1 MNIDKLREE
10 DLKIYLDAHV
20 VEKGLSN
27 LHIDSFNN
35 LCANGIHQII
45 CDLFSV
51 EGSVSIENSKIQKSI
66 PNLKTVKFTVTFN
79 NVEIHKP
86 TKNNNDPT
94 ENNILYPQEARK
106 LEANYSGA
114 IYIKFTVMAEGFV
127 EGSNKPIER
136 SAESSNVKI
145 GNMPIMVGSNRCN
158 LDGFDP
164 KKRAEL
170 GEDPNDKGGYF
181 IIKGEW
187 VVNMLESRIFN
198 YPHIF
203 RNLGHRNEITR
214 TEIITKQ
221 GDAYENSSEMKIRLM
236 TDNGLY
242 ITFSSNRFLKDL
254 NIPFYV
260 IFMLMGMH
268 TDKEIFDNIVYGY
281 NPNDVISNHMVTILR
296 LARSITGPQF
306 AEIQK
311 MTSIDDLRQKFV
323 EIVAK
328 HYISTVKKT
337 DMTEVMDLN
346 KTIAHLNSNILS
358 ILDKVVMTQVGTSS
372 DKRHE
377 KLRHLGDIIHSQLL
391 TEMEIKASTD
401 RDSFKNKRLNT
412 SGQSLAKVFKQ
423 YFNLFIVQKIRL
435 GLSKAFKNTDF
446 NSVDLVREVVGSFR
460 VEDIEAAI
468 IKSINTGNEEIKINN
483 KSVANRLASEQLHR
497 KNQLNTI
504 STQRTLRVAST
515 TSSHQD
521 QRADEMRRVHPSP
534 MFVVCPIQSAPTGE
548 SVGMVKQLAISAFIV
563 EAGQSQV
570 LIDFINRDSELI
582 KISDTLP
589 EYIYENKLTKV
600 FVNGRWLGCVKKPY
614 NFIYRYKQYRR
625 KYYFDQE
632 TKKYKKSDRYLI
644 NQHTTINW
652 DTSTGKIHFWLDTG
666 RAMYPMLVVRNN
678 SELDPIGQMILGST
692 YDKINNKNFRQ
703 DLVIDLDSITKVAA
717 KEISAADIHAMGY
730 VDYCSPEELENC
742 LVAENLEQLRK
753 YRDDPAMQFTHCAIP
768 EALVGVPALTC
779 PYADHNQP
787 PRITFQTTQRKQT
800 CGIYALNW
808 AHRYD
813 KHAVVQLRNQLPHAY
828 TLANKYT
835 YPDGVNAIV
844 ATIARATNQED
855 SLEANTHAMQAGLY
869 ACIAGNYEK
878 VTRENTEEFR
888 IPKAIEVVEFNQYG
902 DYSKLDNTGVVKI
915 GKMLDKN
922 TVLVGK
928 VQLQKEEIGG
938 KKYKDQSAIYG
949 KNEPAIVTD
958 IVAGNDEKEGK
969 EFRKIV
975 YFSSRICGTGE
986 KFSSRHG
993 QKGMTSIDLS
1003 QADMPMTE
1011 SGLSP
1016 DLCMNPHAIPSRM
1029 TIGQKIE
1036 TVISKLNALKGTF
1049 SDATIFTKVDPHAA
1063 RKELRK
1069 FGYDPK
1075 GTERM
1080 YNGATGL
1087 WIDVKIFIGPTFYQR
1102 LQKFGA
1108 EEIYAVSSGPT
1119 CSLTRQPLEG
1129 RSKSGGLRTGEM
1141 EIHCYVSQSNPRFMM
1156 EKIREDSD
1164 GAMTYACAN
1173 CGNRTPIVNEKQN
1186 ILICDICRK
1195 NGIESDIVAI
1205 PGCWASNILFPNEV
1219 NACGIGMK
1227 VIVAPYE
1234 FKE

>member
-1 MNIDKLREE
+1 MNSEKIREE
-10 DLKIYLDAHV
+10 DLKIYLDGHV

-35 LCANGIHQII
+35 LCSNGIPQII
-45 CDLFSV
+45 SDIFIV
-51 EGSVSIENSKIQKSI
+51 EGSVSIENSKIQKTV

-79 NVEIHKP
+79 SVDIRKP
-86 TKNNNDPT
+86 TKNNNSPG

-106 LEANYSGA
+106 LGSNYSGS
-114 IYIKFTVMAEGFV
+114 IYLKFNVLAEGFV
-127 EGSNKPIER
+127 EGSTKPIER
-136 SAESSNVKI
+136 SASSSNVKI
-145 GNMPIMVGSNRCN
+145 GNMPIMIGSNRCN
-158 LDGFDP
+158 LDGLDP
-164 KKRAEL
+164 RKRAEL

-203 RNLGHRNEITR
+203 RNIGHGNEVTR

-221 GDAYENSSEMKIRLM
+221 GDAYENSSEIKIRLM

-242 ITFSSNRFLKDL
+242 ITFSSNKFLKDL

-281 NPNDVISNHMVTILR
+281 NPNDVISNHMITILK
-296 LARSITGPQF
+296 LARSETGPAF
-306 AEIQK
+306 RKIAKI
-311 MTSIDDLRQKFV
+311 TSIDDLRQKFV
-323 EIVAK
+323 EIVAEN
-328 HYISTVKKT
+328 YINTVKKS
-337 DMTEVMDLN
+337 DMEEVMNLE
-346 KTIAHLNSNILS
+346 KTKAHLNSNILS
-358 ILDKVVMTQVGTSS
+358 ILDKLVMTQVGTSS

-423 YFNLFIVQKIRL
+423 YFNLIIVQKIRSH
-435 GLSKAFKNTDF
+435 LSKVFKNTDF
-446 NSVDLVREVVGSFR
+446 NSVDLVKEVVSSFE
-460 VEDIEAAI
+460 VEKMEAAI
-468 IKSINTGNEEIKINN
+468 IKSINTGNEQIKINN
-483 KSVANRLASEQLHR
+483 KSIANRLASEQLHR
-497 KNQLNTI
+497 KNQLNTL
-504 STQRTLRVAST
+504 STLRTLRVAST
-515 TSSHQD
+515 TSSRGD

-534 MFVVCPIQSAPTGE
+534 MFVVCPIQSAPTGDA
-548 SVGMVKQLAISAFIV
+548 VGMDKQLAISAFIV

-570 LIDFINRDSELI
+570 LVDFINKDPDLM
-582 KISDTLP
+582 KLSDMLP
-589 EYIYENKLTKV
+589 EHIYENKLTKV
-600 FVNGRWLGCVKKPY
+600 FVNGRWLGCVKNPY
-614 NFIYRYKQYRR
+614 QFIYKYKQYRR
-625 KYYFDQE
+625 KYSYNGGKFV
-632 TKKYKKSDRYLI
+632 KSDRYII

-652 DTSTGKIHFWLDTG
+652 DTSTSKIYFWLDNG
-666 RAMYPMLVVRNN
+666 RALYPLLVVRNN
-678 SELDPIGQMILGST
+678 TELDPVGQEILGSK
-692 YDKINNKNFRQ
+692 YDKVGNKNFKQ
-703 DLVIDLDSITKVAA
+703 DIAITIDAIASLVA
-717 KEISAADIHAMGY
+717 KEITASDIHGLGY

-742 LVAENLEQLRK
+742 FVAENLEQFKK
-753 YRDDPAMQFTHCAIP
+753 YQNDPTMQFTHCAIP
-768 EALVGVPALTC
+768 EALIGVPALTC

-787 PRITFQTTQRKQT
+787 PRITSQTTQRKHT
-800 CGIYALNW
+800 CAINAPTR
-808 AHRYD
+808 APRYD
-813 KHAVVQLRNQLPHAY
+813 KHARVQLRNPLPHAY

-835 YPDGVNAIV
+835 YPDGLNAIV
-844 ATIARATNQED
+844 ATISRGRNQED

-878 VTRENTEEFR
+878 VSRENTEEFR
-888 IPKAIEVVEFNQYG
+888 VPKAIEVVEFNQYG
-902 DYSKLDNTGVVKI
+902 DYSKLDTKGIVKI
-915 GKMLDKN
+915 GKLLDKN
-922 TVLVGK
+922 TIIVGK

-938 KKYKDQSAIYG
+938 KKYKDQSVNYG
-949 KNEPAIVTD
+949 KNEPAVVTD
-958 IVAGNDEKEGK
+958 IVLGTDEKEGK
-969 EFRKIV
+969 EYCKVV

-993 QKGMTSIDLS
+993 QKGMTSIDLT
-1003 QADMPMTE
+1003 QADMPLTE
-1011 SGLSP
+1011 TGLSP
-1016 DLCMNPHAIPSRM
+1016 DICMNPHAIPSRM

-1036 TVISKLNALKGTF
+1036 TVISKVNALKGTF
-1049 SDATIFTKVDPHAA
+1049 SDATIFTKVDPHTA

-1069 FGYDPK
+1069 YGYDPK

-1080 YNGATGL
+1080 YDGATGL
-1087 WIDVKIFIGPTFYQR
+1087 WIDTKIFIGPTFYQR
-1102 LQKFGA
+1102 LQKFGV

-1129 RSKSGGLRTGEM
+1129 RSKSGGLRSGEM

-1173 CGNRTPIVNEKQN
+1173 CGNRTPIVNERQN
-1186 ILICDICRK
+1186 ILVCDICRK
-1195 NGIESDIVAI
+1195 NEIESDIVAI
-1205 PGCWASNILFPNEV
+1205 PGCWASNILFPNEI
-1219 NACGIGMK
+1219 NACGIGVK

-1234 FKE
+1234 FKG